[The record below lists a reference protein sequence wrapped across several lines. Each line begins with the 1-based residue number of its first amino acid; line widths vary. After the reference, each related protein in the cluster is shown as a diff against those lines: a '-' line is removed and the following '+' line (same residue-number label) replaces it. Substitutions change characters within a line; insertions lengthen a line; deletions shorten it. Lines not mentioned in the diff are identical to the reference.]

1 MTSGRSAPSF
11 PKVILRLQRDGCQ
24 SDKVN
29 AVLSR
34 SFPPALRALAALL
47 LLAGT
52 LLLPLG
58 PALAHE
64 VRPALV
70 QIVEAT
76 SGAAEVTWKQP
87 VAGEVA
93 IRLSP
98 RLSGGALDRPPD
110 SETISPAYRI
120 RVWRLPADAR
130 LSGQTLSIDGLNM
143 TVTDVLVQVR
153 LRQGE
158 ISTVLKPSR
167 PSLKLEVDAPAGAA
181 VPAYLRMGVEHIL
194 TGFDHL
200 AFVLGLLLLIGLNR
214 GVIKAVTAF
223 TLAHSVTL
231 ACTALGWVRVDPA
244 AVEVLVALSIVFV
257 ALELIPRPGRPAS
270 LTRRRPWLVA
280 LVFGLLHG
288 FAFAG
293 ALAQIG
299 LPRDAAP
306 QALFLFNLG
315 VEIGQLVFIGAASL
329 MILGLRRLRS
339 RLPFDTEAVA
349 RLAPAYAIGG
359 LSAYWL
365 IERLAGLF

>member
-1 MTSGRSAPSF
+1 MRAARPRTVS
-11 PKVILRLQRDGCQ
+11 
-24 SDKVN
+24 
-29 AVLSR
+29 
-34 SFPPALRALAALL
+34 PALRALAALL
-47 LLAGT
+47 LLIGT
-52 LLLPLG
+52 LLAAG
-58 PALAHE
+58 GQALAHE

-70 QIVEAT
+70 QIVEAP
-76 SGAAEVTWKQP
+76 SGAAEITWKQP

-130 LSGQTLSIDGLNM
+130 LSGQTLSIDGLSM
-143 TVTDVLVQVR
+143 TVTDVLVQAR

-167 PSLKLEVDAPAGAA
+167 PSLKLAVDTPGGAA

-200 AFVLGLLLLIGLNR
+200 AFVLGLLLLVGLNW
-214 GVIKAVTAF
+214 GVVKAVTAF

-244 AVEVLVALSIVFV
+244 AIEVLVALSIVFV
-257 ALELIPRPGRPAS
+257 AVELIPRPGQPPS
-270 LTRRRPWLVA
+270 LIRRRPWLVA
-280 LVFGLLHG
+280 LAFGLLHG

-293 ALAQIG
+293 ALAQVG
-299 LPRDAAP
+299 LPKDAAP
-306 QALFLFNLG
+306 QALLLFNIG
-315 VEIGQLVFIGAASL
+315 VEIGQVVFIAAASL
-329 MILGLRRLRS
+329 VILALRRIRL
-339 RLPFDTEAVA
+339 RLPFDTEALA

-365 IERLAGLF
+365 IDRLAGLF